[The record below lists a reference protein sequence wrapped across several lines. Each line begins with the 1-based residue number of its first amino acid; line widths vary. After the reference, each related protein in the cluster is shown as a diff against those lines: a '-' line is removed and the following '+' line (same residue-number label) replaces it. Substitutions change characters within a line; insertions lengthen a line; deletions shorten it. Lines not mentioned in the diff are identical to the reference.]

1 MRAVGVRVHPLA
13 EMFAEALHV
22 DLGPGGRLPVTR
34 ALHVPG
40 HPSVSAVGDVAA
52 AEDPD
57 GTLHPQLAPVAI
69 QQGSHAAEQIQ
80 RQHRGGDL
88 QSFHYRDLGK
98 MATVGRNAGIAK
110 LAGGIQLRG
119 VLAWLI
125 WVAVH
130 VAKLPGF
137 RNRLIAFI
145 NWVYNCLTYDRKAR
159 MIVDTI
165 PLNREAGPEVWRHF
179 RGLQVMETT
188 GISHEFVDGERGV
201 PRPTW

>member
-1 MRAVGVRVHPLA
+1 
-13 EMFAEALHV
+13 MFAEALHV

-34 ALHVPG
+34 ALHVSHVPG
-40 HPSVSAVGDVAA
+40 HPSVFAVGDVAA

-80 RQHRGGDL
+80 RQHRGDDL

-98 MATVGRNAGIAK
+98 MATVGRNAGIAE

-125 WVAVH
+125 
-130 VAKLPGF
+130 
-137 RNRLIAFI
+137 
-145 NWVYNCLTYDRKAR
+145 
-159 MIVDTI
+159 
-165 PLNREAGPEVWRHF
+165 
-179 RGLQVMETT
+179 
-188 GISHEFVDGERGV
+188 
-201 PRPTW
+201 